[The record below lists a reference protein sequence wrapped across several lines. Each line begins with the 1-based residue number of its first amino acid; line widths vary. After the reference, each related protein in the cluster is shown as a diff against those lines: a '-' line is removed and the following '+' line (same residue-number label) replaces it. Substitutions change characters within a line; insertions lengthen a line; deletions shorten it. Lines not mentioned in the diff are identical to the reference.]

1 MPILIGSAA
10 MARRDPDGAAAR
22 AIPASADLVTV
33 RRVIPLPS
41 VMRFL
46 PFGSHSLDLL

>member
-10 MARRDPDGAAAR
+10 TVRRRHQGAAAR
-22 AIPASADLVTV
+22 AIPATADLITV

-41 VMRFL
+41 VIRFL